1 MKVALVHDYFFQA
14 GGAERVMEVL
24 HEMFPEAPIFTT
36 VLRRETLWPR
46 LRDADFRTSFLQPLA
61 SVGVPGRA
69 MLPLYPHAM
78 EGHDLTEFD
87 LVISNSSAFAKGVI
101 VREGALHICY
111 CHSPMRFAWSE
122 DAYTRRERFNPVTR
136 LALRPILSYMR
147 RWDLRTRHRA
157 QVYFGNSSA
166 VVRRIRATYGLSS
179 EVMHPPVD
187 VSRCHM
193 AATRDDF
200 YLVVSRLSTYKRI
213 DLAVEAF
220 NQLGKRLVVIGD
232 GPHARSLAA
241 LAKPNVTLLGRLPDA
256 EVANYYAAARGF
268 ILPGE
273 EDFGI
278 TPLEA
283 NASGAPVIA
292 FAAGGALDTVIAGET
307 GVLFREPTAEGLAAA
322 VLAADRLSWDAGRLR
337 AHAETFGEP
346 AFRIRMYDAIDRAV
360 IGFQGC
366 APLQQM
372 ASDPRAFDGT
382 RVRRGTH
389 LTRAGGAGTTGGR
402 VAGAFGESGERQ
414 PA

>member
-24 HEMFPEAPIFTT
+24 HEMFPAAPIFTS
-36 VLRRETLWPR
+36 VVRRETLWPR
-46 LRDADFRTSFLQPLA
+46 LRDADIRTSFLQPLA

-69 MLPLYPHAM
+69 MLPLYPRAM
-78 EGHDLTEFD
+78 EWLDLSEYD

-122 DAYTRRERFNPVTR
+122 DAYTKRERFNPVTR
-136 LALRPILSYMR
+136 VALRPILAYMR
-147 RWDLRTRHRA
+147 RWDLRTKGRA
-157 QVYFGNSSA
+157 HIYFGNSSA
-166 VVRRIRATYGLSS
+166 VVQRIFATYGLES

-193 AATRDDF
+193 AEQRGDF

-220 NQLGKRLVVIGD
+220 NQLGKRLMVIGD
-232 GPHARSLAA
+232 GPHAKSLAA
-241 LAKPNVTLLGRLPDA
+241 MAGPTVTLLGRLPDA
-256 EVANYYAAARGF
+256 DVANYYATARGF

-292 FAAGGALDTVIAGET
+292 FGAGGALDTVIDGET
-307 GVLFREPTAEGLAAA
+307 GVLFREPTATSLADA
-322 VLAADRLSWDAGRLR
+322 VLRAERVSWNPERLR
-337 AHAETFGEP
+337 THAETFGEP
-346 AFRIRMYDAIDRAV
+346 AFKARMYDAIERA
-360 IGFQGC
+360 I
-366 APLQQM
+366 
-372 ASDPRAFDGT
+372 SRFD
-382 RVRRGTH
+382 
-389 LTRAGGAGTTGGR
+389 AGTDDR
-402 VAGAFGESGERQ
+402 QALAF
-414 PA
+414 A

>member
-24 HEMFPEAPIFTT
+24 HEMFPEAPIFTS

-46 LRDADFRTSFLQPLA
+46 LRDADIRTSFLQPLA

-69 MLPLYPHAM
+69 MLPLYPRAM
-78 EGHDLTEFD
+78 EWLDLSEYD

-136 LALRPILSYMR
+136 VALRPILAYMR
-147 RWDLRTRHRA
+147 RWDLRTKDRA
-157 QVYFGNSSA
+157 HVYFGNSSA
-166 VVRRIRATYGLSS
+166 VVRRIRATYGLASD
-179 EVMHPPVD
+179 VMHPPVD

-193 AATRDDF
+193 AAARGDF
-200 YLVVSRLSTYKRI
+200 YLVVSRLSTYKRV

-220 NQLGKRLVVIGD
+220 NRLGKRLVVIGD
-232 GPHARSLAA
+232 GPHAKALAA
-241 LAKPNVTLLGRLPDA
+241 MANPNVTLLGRLPDA
-256 EVANYYAAARGF
+256 EVSNYYATARGF

-292 FAAGGALDTVIAGET
+292 FGAGGALDTVMDGET
-307 GVLFREPTAEGLAAA
+307 GVLFGEPTAQSLADA
-322 VLAADRLSWDAGRLR
+322 VVRAERVSWDPDRLR
-337 AHAETFGEP
+337 AHADTFGEP
-346 AFRIRMYDAIDRAV
+346 AFKARMYDAIERAV
-360 IGFQGC
+360 VRFQN
-366 APLQQM
+366 
-372 ASDPRAFDGT
+372 
-382 RVRRGTH
+382 
-389 LTRAGGAGTTGGR
+389 
-402 VAGAFGESGERQ
+402 GEVDRESL
-414 PA
+414 AIA

>member
-24 HEMFPEAPIFTT
+24 HEMFPDAPIFTS

-46 LRDADFRTSFLQPLA
+46 LRDADIRTSFLQPLA
-61 SVGVPGRA
+61 SVGIPGRA
-69 MLPLYPHAM
+69 MLPLYPRAM
-78 EGHDLTEFD
+78 EWLDLSEYD

-122 DAYTRRERFNPVTR
+122 DAYIKRERFNPITR
-136 LALRPILSYMR
+136 IALRPILAYMR
-147 RWDLRTRHRA
+147 WWDLRTKERA
-157 QVYFGNSSA
+157 HVYLGNSSA
-166 VVRRIRATYGLSS
+166 VVQRIFATYGLDS

-187 VSRCHM
+187 VSRCYI
-193 AATRDDF
+193 AEQRDDF
-200 YLVVSRLSTYKRI
+200 YLVVSRLSTYKRV

-220 NQLGKRLVVIGD
+220 NRLGKRLVVIGD

-241 LAKPNVTLLGRLPDA
+241 LAGPNVTLLGRLPDA
-256 EVANYYAAARGF
+256 EVAAYYATARGF

-292 FAAGGALDTVIAGET
+292 FGAGGALDTVVDGET
-307 GVLFREPTAEGLAAA
+307 GFLFRQPTASSLVDA
-322 VLAADRLSWDAGRLR
+322 VLRAERVTWDPGALR

-346 AFRIRMYDAIDRAV
+346 AFKARMRDAIERAISRFHV
-360 IGFQGC
+360 GTDQRQ
-366 APLQQM
+366 AL
-372 ASDPRAFDGT
+372 AF
-382 RVRRGTH
+382 
-389 LTRAGGAGTTGGR
+389 A
-402 VAGAFGESGERQ
+402 
-414 PA
+414 

>member
-1 MKVALVHDYFFQA
+1 VRVALVHDYFFQA

-24 HEMFPEAPIFTT
+24 HEMFPEAPIFTS
-36 VLRRETLWPR
+36 VLRRDTLWPR
-46 LRDADFRTSFLQPLA
+46 LRDADIRTSFLQPLA

-69 MLPLYPHAM
+69 LLPLYPHAM
-78 EGHDLTEFD
+78 EGHDLSEYD

-101 VREGALHICY
+101 TRKGALHICY

-122 DAYTRRERFNPVTR
+122 DAYSRRERFNPVTR
-136 LALRPILSYMR
+136 LALRPILAYMR

-166 VVRRIRATYGLSS
+166 VVRRIRTTYGLAS

-193 AATRDDF
+193 AAARDDF

-220 NQLGKRLVVIGD
+220 NRLGKRLVVIGD
-232 GPHARSLAA
+232 GPHAKSLAA
-241 LAKPNVTLLGRLPDA
+241 LAGPNVTLLGRLPDA
-256 EVANYYAAARGF
+256 EVARYYATARGF

-292 FAAGGALDTVIAGET
+292 FAAGGALDTVIDGET
-307 GVLFREPTAEGLAAA
+307 GVLFGEPTARSLADA
-322 VLAADRLSWDAGRLR
+322 VLRAEEVSWDAGRLR

-346 AFRIRMYDAIDRAV
+346 AFRTRMYDAIDRAIRRFEACSV
-360 IGFQGC
+360 PPMDARDHGMFEG
-366 APLQQM
+366 A
-372 ASDPRAFDGT
+372 
-382 RVRRGTH
+382 RVKRGTH
-389 LTRAGGAGTTGGR
+389 LRRVG
-402 VAGAFGESGERQ
+402 VAGSIGRPAAAAFDAHAGRP